1 MQESIQKEK
10 KAPVIPV
17 IALMA
22 SGLAVMLVL
31 LLTPWNLVPTQV
43 TENVTVLAVTEYG
56 CVGESELGVS
66 VVVPECSANVGDIIT
81 ATFNVPAME
90 QNGYY
95 DRVQERLTYVEP

>member
-22 SGLAVMLVL
+22 AGLAVMLVL
-31 LLTPWNLVPTQV
+31 LLTPWNLVPTQI

-66 VVVPECSANVGDIIT
+66 VVVPECSANVGDTVT

-95 DRVQERLTYVEP
+95 DKVQERLTYVEP

>member
-1 MQESIQKEK
+1 MQESIQKQK
-10 KAPVIPV
+10 KSPVVPV

-22 SGLAVMLVL
+22 AGLAVMLVL
-31 LLTPWNLVPTQV
+31 FLTPWNLVPTQV
-43 TENVTVLAVTEYG
+43 TEDVTVIAVTQYG

-66 VVVPECSANVGDIIT
+66 VVVPNCSANVGDVVT